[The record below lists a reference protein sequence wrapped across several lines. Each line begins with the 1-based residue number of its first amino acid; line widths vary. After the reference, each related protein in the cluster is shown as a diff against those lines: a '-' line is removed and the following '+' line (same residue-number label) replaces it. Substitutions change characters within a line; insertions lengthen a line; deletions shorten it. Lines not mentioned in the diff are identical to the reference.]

1 MRVFYSIVLVLFAAV
16 VLFFALQN
24 LQAITVS
31 LFSWSVT
38 LPIALVVIG
47 VYFLGMISGGA
58 LLAFLR
64 GTIRRAKKTSGV

>member
-1 MRVFYSIVLVLFAAV
+1 MRAFYSIVLVLFAAV
-16 VLFFALQN
+16 ILFFALQN

-64 GTIRRAKKTSGV
+64 GTIRRAKKTSGG

>member
-1 MRVFYSIVLVLFAAV
+1 MRAFYSLVLLLFAAV
-16 VLFFALQN
+16 VFLFALQN

-31 LFSWSVT
+31 LFSCSVT
-38 LPIALVVIG
+38 LPIALVVVG